1 MLQGIMSARER
12 KGLFRKKRDAESPG
26 YKRKRELDE
35 EKPSV
40 VIRMIRRAWKR
51 SVRASYFLADRWFDG
66 IDFIRDIRSI
76 ADGAVHVICMTKNGN
91 RKQQKSLAPRA
102 PCAPCPVPSV
112 FMLCGISVTPNS
124 SSFR

>member
-40 VIRMIRRAWKR
+40 VIRMIRRA
-51 SVRASYFLADRWFDG
+51 
-66 IDFIRDIRSI
+66 
-76 ADGAVHVICMTKNGN
+76 
-91 RKQQKSLAPRA
+91 
-102 PCAPCPVPSV
+102 
-112 FMLCGISVTPNS
+112 
-124 SSFR
+124 